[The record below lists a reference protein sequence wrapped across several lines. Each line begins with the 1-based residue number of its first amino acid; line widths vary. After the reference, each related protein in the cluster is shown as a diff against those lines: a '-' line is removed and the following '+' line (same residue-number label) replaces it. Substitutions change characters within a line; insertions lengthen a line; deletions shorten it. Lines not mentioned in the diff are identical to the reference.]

1 MQENSITLL
10 AKYNKAANEEMNTL
24 IKTLS
29 GEEWDK
35 PLGGYFSSVR
45 GLCSHIYICD
55 HNWLRRFR
63 NLRDFSVLKD
73 PSFDKAYPFTDVLF
87 PDKTEYFARR
97 PELDDKLLAFAAE
110 FTDRDRE
117 ASLKY
122 TDSKG
127 EPYSRNAGVCLL
139 HFLNHETHHRGMI
152 SLYLELLGKEN
163 DFASLIELL

>member
-1 MQENSITLL
+1 VQKDTIVLL
-10 AKYNKAANEEMNTL
+10 AKYNKAVNEKMNTV

-73 PSFDKAYPFTDVLF
+73 PSFDKGYPFTDVLF
-87 PDKTEYFARR
+87 PDKAEYFARR
-97 PELDDKLLAFAAE
+97 PELDDKLLAFAE
-110 FTDRDRE
+110 EITDRDLE

-122 TDSKG
+122 TGSEG
-127 EPYSRNAGVCLL
+127 ESYDRNAGKCLL
-139 HFLNHETHHRGMI
+139 HFLNHETHSRGMI
-152 SLYLELLGKEN
+152 SLCLELLGKEN
-163 DFASLIELL
+163 DFASLNELL

>member
-1 MQENSITLL
+1 MQHDTITLL
-10 AKYNKAANEEMNTL
+10 AKYNKAANEKMDAL

-29 GEEWDK
+29 GEAWEK
-35 PLGGYFSSVR
+35 PLGGYFPSVR
-45 GLCSHIYICD
+45 SLCSHLYICD

-73 PSFDKAYPFTDVLF
+73 PSFDKAYSFTEVLF
-87 PDKTEYFARR
+87 PDKAEYFVRR
-97 PELDDKLLAFAAE
+97 PELDDKLLAFAGE
-110 FTDRDRE
+110 ITDQDME

-122 TDSKG
+122 TDSG
-127 EPYSRNAGVCLL
+127 GASYSRNAGACLL

-163 DFASLIELL
+163 DFASLNELL